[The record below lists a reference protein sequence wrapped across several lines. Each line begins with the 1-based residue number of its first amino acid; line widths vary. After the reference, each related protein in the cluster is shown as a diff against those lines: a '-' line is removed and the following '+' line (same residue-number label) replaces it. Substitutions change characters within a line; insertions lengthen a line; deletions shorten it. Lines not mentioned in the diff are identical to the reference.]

1 MPLQRDSQGR
11 LGVIA
16 TGADST
22 PKAVTVSIKNESGEQ
37 LQVTKSTARTDMQGM
52 VLDIVIDAIVRNK
65 RGMRDMVRS

>member
-16 TGADST
+16 TGADSA
-22 PKAVTVSIKNESGEQ
+22 PQSVTVSIKNESGEQ
-37 LQVTKSTARTDMQGM
+37 LQVTKSSAKTDMQGM